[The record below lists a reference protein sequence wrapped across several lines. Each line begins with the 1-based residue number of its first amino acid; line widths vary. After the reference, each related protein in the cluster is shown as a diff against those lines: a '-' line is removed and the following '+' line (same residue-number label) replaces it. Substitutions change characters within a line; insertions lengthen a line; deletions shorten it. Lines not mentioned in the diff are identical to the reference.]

1 MAQMG
6 HKDQKPN
13 SILYT
18 HTSYHASGNLK
29 ETTLCH
35 TRHENAHTSK
45 IEWSRCTKVKH
56 VYKKTYLCHLAK
68 SHVQF

>member
-45 IEWSRCTKVKH
+45 IEWSMSWCDKPQPGGGM
-56 VYKKTYLCHLAK
+56 HLLK
-68 SHVQF
+68 PRG